1 MKLEPKQ
8 HLRNAGLMWSLIGLF
23 LASMGTAFIFG
34 NAPVATI
41 WMWALLAF
49 IIGVIK
55 AQTVL
60 RIAARKTIVRIKAFT
75 QPESFFK
82 VFKPVQWLVV
92 ALMMSIGFIVRGLG
106 VPKQWRGCVLLA
118 VGVGL
123 LWASRYFWKAYCETC
138 QDRQCA

>member
-1 MKLEPKQ
+1 
-8 HLRNAGLMWSLIGLF
+8 MWSVIGLF
-23 LASMGTAFIFG
+23 LGTMGTFFIFG
-34 NAPVATI
+34 NAPVAAI

-49 IIGVIK
+49 VIGLVK

-60 RIAARKTIVRIKAFT
+60 RIAAKKTIARIKTFT
-75 QPESFFK
+75 QPEPFFK

-92 ALMMSIGFIVRGLG
+92 AFMMGIGFIVRGLG

-138 QDRQCA
+138 KHEQRA